1 MTGPQQLDAARLAEL
16 LPFGE
21 LIPAV
26 AAALEGESAAPPR
39 TSLTDP
45 GGWWGVM
52 PAPDGDGGLVCK
64 LVRQRSGGDGPTIS
78 GALVV
83 LDGDGRLQLVVD
95 AGPLTALRTAAA
107 AAVATDRLAADD
119 ASVLAI
125 VGAGALAGPHARAI
139 AHVREL
145 REIRIAGR
153 TAARAQALAEELRAE
168 GRPAV
173 AVATVADAVAGAD
186 VVACVTTSATPVL
199 DDVADGAHVNAMGA
213 HGADRRELPGALMG
227 RAAVVVVDSPATA
240 GDEAGDVIIAR
251 QEGLLDPRRVTS
263 LADAAGIAALRT
275 ERPDAPTVFCSV
287 GRAELDLAAV
297 SVLRAALRR

>member
-1 MTGPQQLDAARLAEL
+1 MTGPEQLGAARLAEL
-16 LPFGE
+16 LPLPE
-21 LIPAV
+21 LIAAV

-52 PAPDGDGGLVCK
+52 PAPDGEGGLVCK

-78 GALVV
+78 GVLVV
-83 LDGDGRLQLVVD
+83 LDGDGRLQLVAD

-107 AAVATDRLAADD
+107 AAVATDRLAAQD

-125 VGAGALAGPHARAI
+125 VGAGVLAGPHVRAI
-139 AHVREL
+139 GHVREL
-145 REIRIAGR
+145 RAIRVAGR
-153 TAARAQALAEELRAE
+153 TPSRAQALAGELRTE
-168 GRPAV
+168 GLPAV
-173 AVATVADAVAGAD
+173 AVASVRDAVAGAD
-186 VVACVTTSATPVL
+186 IVTCVTTSAVPVL
-199 DDVADGAHVNAMGA
+199 DDVADGVHVNAMGA
-213 HGADRRELPGALMG
+213 HGADKRELPGALMG

-240 GDEAGDVIIAR
+240 GTEAGDVIMAR
-251 QEGLLDPRRVTS
+251 QEGLLDARRVTS
-263 LADAAGIAALRT
+263 LGDAAGIAALRA

-297 SVLRAALRR
+297 AVLRSRLR

>member
-1 MTGPQQLDAARLAEL
+1 MTAPEVLDARRLPGL
-16 LPFGE
+16 LPLPE
-21 LIPAV
+21 LIAAV
-26 AAALEGESAAPPR
+26 GAALEGPSVAPPR

-52 PAPDGDGGLVCK
+52 PAPDGEGGLVCK

-78 GALVV
+78 GTLVV
-83 LDGDGRLQLVVD
+83 LDGDGRLLLVAD
-95 AGPLTALRTAAA
+95 AGPITALRTAAA
-107 AAVATDRLAADD
+107 AAVATDRLAAPD

-153 TAARAQALAEELRAE
+153 TPSRARALAEELRAQ
-168 GRPAV
+168 GLPVV
-173 AVATVADAVAGAD
+173 AVASAGEAIAGAD
-186 VVACVTTSATPVL
+186 VVTTVTTSATPVL
-199 DDVADGAHVNAMGA
+199 DDVRDGAHVNAMGA
-213 HGADRRELPGALMG
+213 HGAGVRELPGALVG
-227 RAAVVVVDSPATA
+227 RAAVVVVDAPATA
-240 GDEAGDVIIAR
+240 GTEAGDVIIAR

-263 LADAAGIAALRT
+263 LGDPEGIAELRA
-275 ERPDAPTVFCSV
+275 ERPGAPTVFCSV

-297 SVLRAALRR
+297 AVLRRSLR